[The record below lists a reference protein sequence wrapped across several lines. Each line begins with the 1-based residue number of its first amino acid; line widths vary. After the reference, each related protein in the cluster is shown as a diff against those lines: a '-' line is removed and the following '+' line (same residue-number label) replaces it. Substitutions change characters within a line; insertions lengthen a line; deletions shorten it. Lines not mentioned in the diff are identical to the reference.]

1 MIAWLLVALMQPAGS
16 ALPRA
21 SMVEWT
27 GNESW
32 AAALKVLNQ
41 TGNVVVDARAA
52 RNQSITVPSLK
63 LKPGKQSFWAALDEL
78 CQQAQV
84 QMINSPGRIEL
95 VANEG
100 PRTHWIAYDGP
111 WRARIV
117 RRSLIAYDDPALDRL
132 LCQVELALEPK
143 LQPLLFTLNST
154 TVQWPGTTNTFP
166 GSRGTQSFDGEPTRT
181 FEVRLPLPP
190 RSVATLN
197 SLTLEGTAWLAPGRL
212 SFSVPLLIQPGQT
225 KEGTTFTIQRF
236 DVNQASKTLELM
248 TELQYPEGSLEW
260 ESHQSRL
267 LSSMKLILT
276 NGKEQLS
283 DIGHD
288 IRTDA
293 GRKVSARWLFRSP
306 PGNSNDWKAIL
317 TAPAAPQQMPVKL
330 VFEKVTLP

>member
-1 MIAWLLVALMQPAGS
+1 MIAWLLLVMMQPAGP

-27 GNESW
+27 GKESW
-32 AAALKVLNQ
+32 AQALKVLNQ
-41 TGNVVVDARAA
+41 TGNVVMDSRAV
-52 RNQSITVPSLK
+52 RGQSTTVPTLK
-63 LKPGKQSFWAALDEL
+63 LKPGKQSFWAALDEI
-78 CQQAQV
+78 CSQAQL
-84 QMINSPGRIEL
+84 QMIQSEGKIEL
-95 VANEG
+95 VASDG
-100 PRTHWIAYDGP
+100 PRTQWIAYDGP

-132 LCQVELALEPK
+132 LCQVELSLEPK

-154 TVQWPGTTNTFP
+154 TSTWPGTTTTTP
-166 GSRGTQSFDGEPTRT
+166 SSRGTQSFDGEPSKLL
-181 FEVRLPLPP
+181 EVRLPLPP
-190 RSVATLN
+190 RTVDSLS

-212 SFSVPLLIQPGQT
+212 TFTSLIMIQPGQT
-225 KEGTTFTIQRF
+225 KDRTTFSIKEM
-236 DVNQASKTLELM
+236 DVNLASNTWTLA
-248 TELQYPEGSLEW
+248 TELQYPEGSLDW

-276 NGKEQLS
+276 NGKEQQT

-288 IRTDA
+288 IRTDT
-293 GRKVSARWLFRSP
+293 GRRVSARWIFRIP
-306 PGNSNDWKAIL
+306 PGNSATWKAVL